1 MRCART
7 ARTVAPRALL
17 TALALSA
24 PAWADGDSA
33 SLSLK
38 VVDPPVLS
46 FDVTGLG
53 RATHPLRLVLSNR
66 ASKAVKIEP
75 LVIHY
80 RPTRD
85 GVTYPCDD
93 PSARDDRFPATLEAN
108 ESFSFPQTVTCNTP
122 LPGRYEVEMRARPRS
137 APASAERSYGSF
149 PIQIDPGSN
158 PPVRVPWETA
168 VYAAASGTKD
178 MRPSNNPNAAR
189 VVIAMIN
196 ATKAPFVLAPVRA
209 TLRVTRRGSSMQ
221 ACPDRNVDLAF
232 TGTLEVGRSQALSTG
247 LGCDISAEALYDV
260 DVSVA
265 NASGARVRIATHGI
279 RVTVNAPS
287 SPSNADDRSIPFAG
301 GSGT

>member
-1 MRCART
+1 MR
-7 ARTVAPRALL
+7 V
-17 TALALSA
+17 ALAALAVSA
-24 PAWADGDSA
+24 PALADSDTA
-33 SLSLK
+33 SLALK

-66 ASKAVKIEP
+66 AAHAVKIEP

-85 GVTYPCDD
+85 GVTYPCDE
-93 PSARDDRFPATLEAN
+93 PSGRDDRFPASLEAN

-137 APASAERSYGSF
+137 APTSAERSYGSF
-149 PIQIDPGSN
+149 PLQIDPGSN

-168 VYAAASGTKD
+168 IYAAASGTKD

-189 VVIAMIN
+189 IVIAMIN
-196 ATKAPFVLAPVRA
+196 ATKAPFVLAPVHA
-209 TLRVTRRGSSMQ
+209 TLRVTRRGSSVQ

-232 TGTLEVGRSQALSTG
+232 TGTLEVGRSQSLGMG

-260 DVSVA
+260 EVSVA